1 MSMVSLL
8 LAALPKEASF
18 KTSSSS
24 RSRSETLQYEPYNHV
39 SNKKYIHIANQI
51 LRDWFAH
58 SADALTILML
68 QVLWPSPYSF
78 LATSSIPK
86 LIYQAPM
93 TELTKTLF
101 QNLINRLKPEN
112 RRTKI

>member
-1 MSMVSLL
+1 
-8 LAALPKEASF
+8 
-18 KTSSSS
+18 
-24 RSRSETLQYEPYNHV
+24 
-39 SNKKYIHIANQI
+39 
-51 LRDWFAH
+51 
-58 SADALTILML
+58 ML

-112 RRTKI
+112 RRRKTTSSPEISDEVAVAWIFFVSGLHSLTLLPFLPALCKKTATEKEVL